1 MSLIAI
7 IYAKKKNTQPTKCS
21 RWRVPQK
28 LFLLWELYNTRK
40 AWVNLCITLI
50 IMVLTTKAF
59 FFLKT
64 FQNTQIYYC
73 FLTENSPGKLLLY
86 ISVKQNYNN
95 KKAWYSWS
103 FTCFLLEGV
112 LNSTWLFKLLYFKYT
127 WTVVAQ
133 RNSDEGTVNGTS
145 YQVFSFSSKLEN
157 K

>member
-7 IYAKKKNTQPTKCS
+7 VYAKKKKNKPN
-21 RWRVPQK
+21 WRLPQK
-28 LFLLWELYNTRK
+28 LFLLWELHSTLK
-40 AWVNLCITLI
+40 VGVNLCVTLI
-50 IMVLTTKAF
+50 VMVLTKAF
-59 FFLKT
+59 FFSLKT

-73 FLTENSPGKLLLY
+73 FLTGNSPGKLLY

-103 FTCFLLEGV
+103 FTCFLLGV

-127 WTVVAQ
+127 WTAVAQ